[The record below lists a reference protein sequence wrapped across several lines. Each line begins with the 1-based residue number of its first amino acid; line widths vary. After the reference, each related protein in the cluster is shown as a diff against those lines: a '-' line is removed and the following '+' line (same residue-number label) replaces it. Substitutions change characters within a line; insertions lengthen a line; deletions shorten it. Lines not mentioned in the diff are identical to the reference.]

1 MTTTSK
7 GRYTTVAFW
16 AGAGSLHLLRP
27 HIYEPIVPPPLRRFK
42 HQVVVISGVAE
53 LAGALAIIPGG
64 TRHLA
69 RAWLLALLAA
79 VFPANIYMAVCPQ
92 RFKRIPKP
100 LLWARLP
107 LQPVI
112 AWLTWRGAQ

>member
-1 MTTTSK
+1 MTTTAK
-7 GRYTTVAFW
+7 GRYATVAFW

-27 HIYEPIVPPPLRRFK
+27 HFYEPIVPPPLRRFK
-42 HQVVVISGVAE
+42 HEVVVISGFAE
-53 LAGALAIIPGG
+53 LAGGLAILPRG
-64 TRHLA
+64 TRPLA
-69 RAWLLALLAA
+69 RSWLLALLVA
-79 VFPANIYMAVCPQ
+79 VFPANIYMAVCPE
-92 RFKRIPKP
+92 RFKRIPKA